1 LAGFYGKKRLP
12 FWFWNYKRWRHSSKP
27 FRVRYTENF
36 VNDKGRNKSEETKA
50 EKVYLIIK

>member
-36 VNDKGRNKSEETKA
+36 VNDKGRNKSEETKG
-50 EKVYLIIK
+50 ERVYLIIK